1 METIETMEL
10 PEQILAEHPFLKEL
24 EPRHLQFMTECASE
38 LHFVAGQYI
47 LREGEA
53 ATHLYLIGHGKV
65 ALGTIIPGRGFTTL
79 EILEDGEPLGWSW
92 LIPPYHWHFTGL
104 AILPTWV
111 MAMDGKRLREKCEA
125 DHDFGY
131 ELVKRLALILGQ
143 RLRMVRMQLV

>member
-10 PEQILAEHPFLKEL
+10 CEQILAEHPFLKEL
-24 EPRHLQFMTECASE
+24 ELHHLQFMAEGASE
-38 LHFVAGQYI
+38 LHFPPGEYI

-53 ATHLYLIGHGKV
+53 AKHLYLIGHGKV